1 MENISFRHTN
11 IPCPVTYT
19 SKLTSKLIVKW
30 VDARRPAARLGPP
43 DLKGRERGVPPAY
56 LARPLI
62 VSRRVPA
69 RPSQGGPTNFSQA
82 DFERQLRGPDYEVT
96 KKVKP
101 IRNGPNPIFD
111 SYTIPRHALRSNF
124 RIFLKFWLKF
134 QNSITLLIIVRFSS
148 GLF

>member
-1 MENISFRHTN
+1 M
-11 IPCPVTYT
+11 PGP
-19 SKLTSKLIVKW
+19 
-30 VDARRPAARLGPP
+30 ARLEGQREGGGARLPHPASERQPP
-43 DLKGRERGVPPAY
+43 TTCKTK
-56 LARPLI
+56 
-62 VSRRVPA
+62 SR
-69 RPSQGGPTNFSQA
+69 GPTNFSQA
-82 DFERQLRGPDYEVT
+82 DYERQLTGPDYEVT

-134 QNSITLLIIVRFSS
+134 QNSITLLIMVRFSS